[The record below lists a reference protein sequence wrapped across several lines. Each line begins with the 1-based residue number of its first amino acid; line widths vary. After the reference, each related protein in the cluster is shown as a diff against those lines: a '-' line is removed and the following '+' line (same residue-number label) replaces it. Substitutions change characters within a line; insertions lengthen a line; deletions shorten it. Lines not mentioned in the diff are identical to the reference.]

1 MDSKKA
7 LSHYGRRACR
17 RRVAATAGAA
27 LSDADAAALPV
38 GVAATAGAALSD
50 ADAPA
55 LPGGGAADT
64 VDPALCEGAAGV
76 LVAAPLHDALTD
88 CVAVGEAVGDAVR
101 VSVKDAV
108 GVAVGDALKDAVGDA
123 AGDTGPAELDAVLAL
138 GGLGSTNARRRRGR
152 CCRGPFHT

>member
-1 MDSKKA
+1 MGAA
-7 LSHYGRRACR
+7 LADADAAALPVC
-17 RRVAATAGAA
+17 VAATVGAA

-38 GVAATAGAALSD
+38 GVAATVGAALSD
-50 ADAPA
+50 ADASA

-76 LVAAPLHDALTD
+76 LVAASLHDALTD
-88 CVAVGEAVGDAVR
+88 C
-101 VSVKDAV
+101 
-108 GVAVGDALKDAVGDA
+108 VAVGDALKDAVGDA